1 VRLKFKASGLGFLC
15 LALLVSAP
23 AAALETFQRATTPGG
38 LPFWILT
45 RPDADR
51 AVIMGGFND
60 TFALTHPERIA
71 TPNVGATLLRRGPR
85 DISAGEFNERL
96 NDVRAQCGLST
107 APMFATLVAQ
117 AAPADLGDALDL
129 CMRVIIEPALRER
142 DLDHIRRDAVAS
154 RRRLEENREALASML
169 MRRLT
174 QADAPFGRW
183 NDPDEVARVSTDDV
197 DEWRRDTFTR
207 DGLVIVAVGAL
218 DAAALGP
225 IIDRA
230 FGQLPASGGARVA
243 APAPVFPDKTIVLER
258 PGEQTAMVM
267 EGPLDIPPDQAPVS
281 FIGNNVLGGGL
292 DRRLSKAVRG
302 ELGATYGISS
312 SVVLLAPGQR
322 YLRIGSALAN
332 DLAAVGVKRAREVYE
347 SWRLDGVTEDEA
359 ASARAQL
366 ASGFER
372 NVETPYGKAYALLSL
387 LRVGRS
393 AEDEAA
399 YVDRL
404 RAIPT
409 EAVNRLLRDKAP
421 ARLTTILVA
430 PSAAL
435 FGADCV
441 IHELAEVDRCR

>member
-1 VRLKFKASGLGFLC
+1 LVVSTSAKAR
-15 LALLVSAP
+15 
-23 AAALETFQRATTPGG
+23 ETFQRATTPGG
-38 LPFWILT
+38 LPFWYLT

-60 TFALTHPERIA
+60 TFALTHPDRIA
-71 TPNVGATLLRRGPR
+71 TPNVGAALLRRGPR

-96 NDVRAQCGLST
+96 NDVRAQCGIST

-117 AAPADLGDALDL
+117 AAPADIGDALDL
-129 CMRVIIEPALRER
+129 CMDVIAAPALRER
-142 DLDHIRRDAVAS
+142 DLDHIGQDAVAN

-174 QADAPFGRW
+174 QAGAPFGRW
-183 NDPDEVARVSTDDV
+183 NDPEEVARVSTADV
-197 DEWRRDTFTR
+197 EQWRRDTFSR
-207 DGLVIVAVGAL
+207 DGLMIVAVGAI
-218 DAAALGP
+218 DAATLGP

-230 FGQLPASGGARVA
+230 FGQLPATGGARVA
-243 APAPVFPDKTIVLER
+243 APPPVFSDKTIVFER

-267 EGPLDIPPDQAPVS
+267 EGPIDIPPDQAPIA

-312 SVVLLAPGQR
+312 SVFLLAPGQR

-332 DLAAVGVKRAREVYE
+332 DLAVVGIGRTREVYE
-347 SWRLDGVTEDEA
+347 RWRLEGVTEDEA

-372 NVETPYGKAYALLSL
+372 NVETPYGKAFALLSL

-393 AEDEAA
+393 AEDEAE

-409 EAVNRLLRDKAP
+409 DAVNRLLRDKAP
-421 ARLTTILVA
+421 ARLTTVLVA
-430 PSAAL
+430 PSAAGL
-435 FGADCV
+435 GADCV
-441 IHELAEVDRCR
+441 IHAIAEIDSCR